1 MDEDVKQKI
10 LAVIS
15 EIENEHPYKRWGCR
29 ETYSEYN
36 EGWCDA
42 LTRIE
47 ACIESMQRI
56 LTECY
61 EVEDYRQ

>member
-10 LAVIS
+10 LSVIS
-15 EIENEHPYKRWGCR
+15 EIENEHPYKQRGCR

-47 ACIESMQRI
+47 AYIESM
-56 LTECY
+56 
-61 EVEDYRQ
+61 